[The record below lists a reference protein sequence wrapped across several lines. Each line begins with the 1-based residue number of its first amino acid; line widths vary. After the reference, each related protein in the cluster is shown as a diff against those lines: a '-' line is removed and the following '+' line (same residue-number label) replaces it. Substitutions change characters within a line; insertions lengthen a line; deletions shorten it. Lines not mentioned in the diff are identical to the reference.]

1 LPTCGGRL
9 PTPRIVPTVKNKFRK
24 LDGVID
30 VASLNEHEPTEI
42 TEILRMSMF
51 SLFESNQ
58 FALLVLESFQF
69 DSRRDR
75 FSNRSS

>member
-1 LPTCGGRL
+1 VL
-9 PTPRIVPTVKNKFRK
+9 
-24 LDGVID
+24 D

-58 FALLVLESFQF
+58 FAVLVLESFQF